1 MKKILFCL
9 VFALF
14 SGLVQANTYDEMIR
28 SVKAGDVSAVVDLL
42 RRGVD
47 VDTTDPEGNTLLIIA
62 AREGQEPM
70 VELLLAQRPK
80 LNARNAAGDSAL
92 RLAAIGGKTG
102 IVKKLVQAGARVN
115 TPDWTPLI
123 YACFGNHVEIVR
135 YLIQMKADV
144 DAASENGTT
153 ALMVASSQG
162 QSEIVRLLLNAG
174 ADVNKITVNR
184 ETALDMALK
193 TNNEEIAGLLR
204 SRGAKAGKPR

>member
-1 MKKILFCL
+1 MKKLLVCF

-14 SGLVQANTYDEMIR
+14 SALVQADTYDDLLK
-28 SVKAGDVSAVVDLL
+28 SVKTGDVSGVVDLL

-62 AREGQEPM
+62 AREGHEPM

-80 LNARNAAGDSAL
+80 LNARNSAGDSAL

-102 IVKKLVQAGARVN
+102 IVKKMVAAGARVN

-123 YACFGNHVEIVR
+123 YACFGNHIEIVR
-135 YLIQMKADV
+135 YLIEMKADV
-144 DAASENGTT
+144 NAASENGTT

-162 QSEIVRLLLNAG
+162 QIEIVRLLLNAG
-174 ADVNKITVNR
+174 ADLNKITENG
-184 ETALDMALK
+184 ETALDMTLK
-193 TNNEEIAGLLR
+193 TRNEEIAGLLR
-204 SRGAKAGKPR
+204 AQGAKAGKPR